1 MILYGIN
8 EIGRTVTVK
17 ISKNRQRIGYL
28 TAFIIL
34 FLIEAAIAL
43 WVHDRFVRPYI
54 GDVLV
59 VVLVY
64 VFVRIFFPSGI
75 RHLVLYVFLFAAC
88 VEVLQYFHL
97 VEILGLQEFR
107 AARIILGSVFDLKDI
122 ACYGVGC
129 LGLWMFER
137 LGRSH
142 GKMTEEDRS

>member
-1 MILYGIN
+1 M
-8 EIGRTVTVK
+8 
-17 ISKNRQRIGYL
+17 
-28 TAFIIL
+28 
-34 FLIEAAIAL
+34 
-43 WVHDRFVRPYI
+43 
-54 GDVLV
+54 
-59 VVLVY
+59 
-64 VFVRIFFPSGI
+64 
-75 RHLVLYVFLFAAC
+75 FLFAAC